1 VGYQL
6 AGEEVSQ
13 VMKARACDAGFF
25 RNRFPN
31 LEVEFVRIYEAV
43 TIAGEDESAVRFADF
58 QIGQH
63 LHDALGRGD
72 AA

>member
-1 VGYQL
+1 
-6 AGEEVSQ
+6 
-13 VMKARACDAGFF
+13 MKARACHPGSF

-31 LEVEFVRIYEAV
+31 LEIEFVRIYEAAA
-43 TIAGEDESAVRFADF
+43 IAGEDESAVRFADL

-63 LHDALGRGD
+63 LHHALGRSD